1 MSKQTSLERDIQTL
15 GRTEGNLRFL
25 IQSYLERRVDYE
37 LAKVAISHE
46 ARFLERLIEVR
57 LGNDY
62 ILLTTLWDIKNSS
75 IKTIEDEDAVYNV
88 IDECTTLIAVSKIVL
103 EELKEVM

>member
-15 GRTEGNLRFL
+15 GRTEGNLKFL
-25 IQSYLERRVDYE
+25 IHSYVDGRIDYR
-37 LAKVAISHE
+37 LAKLSISHE

-62 ILLTTLWDIKNSS
+62 ILLTTLWDIKNSP
-75 IKTIEDEDAVYNV
+75 IKAVEDEDAVYNV
-88 IDECTTLIAVSKIVL
+88 IDECTTIIAVSKIVL